1 MTQFV
6 QALILGLMI
15 GGVYAL
21 LASGLTLIFGVM
33 DVINV
38 AQGALIILSAFMTW
52 ALWNEMG
59 IDPLLGALITTP
71 AMFVIGWVIYRL
83 TIQWISGRPA
93 STSVLLTFALAL
105 VLEGI
110 MGLVWSTTYH
120 SSTPGYVDE
129 SFRAGGFYFPKAQL
143 FGCAIAIGVL
153 AALYMML
160 TRTWLGRAIRAVSE
174 NVSSARLVGVNARK
188 VAALTFAIGVATTGA
203 GGSIA
208 SVLYP
213 FLPGSH
219 YQWISRLLGII
230 VLGGMGSLPG
240 ALVGALVLGVAETM
254 TVTYISPRWATM
266 VPYAVIMVVLLARPQ
281 GIMGAKLRE
290 DVVV

>member
-1 MTQFV
+1 MSQLV
-6 QALILGLMI
+6 QTIVLGLLI

-38 AQGALIILSAFMTW
+38 AQGALIIFAAFVTW
-52 ALWNEMG
+52 WLWKETG
-59 IDPLLGALITTP
+59 IDPLLAVVVTTP
-71 AMFVIGWVIYRL
+71 LMFAAGWGIYRGA
-83 TIQWISGRPA
+83 IQWISGRPV

-105 VLEGI
+105 VIEGI
-110 MGLVWSTTYH
+110 MGIVWATTSH
-120 SSTPGYVDE
+120 AARPGYFAASYRLGD
-129 SFRAGGFYFPKAQL
+129 FYFPKAQVY
-143 FGCAIAIGVL
+143 GCLIAVGVL
-153 AALYMML
+153 LVLYAML
-160 TRTWLGRAIRAVSE
+160 RGTWLGRAIRAVSE
-174 NVSSARLVGVNARK
+174 NVSSAHLVGVNARK
-188 VAALTFAIGVATTGA
+188 VSALTFAIGVATTGA
-203 GGSIA
+203 GGAIA

-219 YQWISRLLGII
+219 YIWISRLLGII

-240 ALVGALVLGVAETM
+240 AVIGALAMGVSETLT
-254 TVTYISPRWATM
+254 TVYVSPRWATM
-266 VPYAVIMVVLLARPQ
+266 VPYAVIIVVLLARPQ

>member
-1 MTQFV
+1 MTQFI

-38 AQGALIILSAFMTW
+38 AQGALIILSAFITW
-52 ALWNEMG
+52 ALWKEMG

-71 AMFVIGWVIYRL
+71 SMFVIGWVIYRL

-120 SSTPGYVDE
+120 SSRPGYVDE
-129 SFRAGGFYFPKAQL
+129 SFRAGAFYFPKAQL

-153 AALYMML
+153 AALYVML
-160 TRTWLGRAIRAVSE
+160 TRTWLGRAC
-174 NVSSARLVGVNARK
+174 
-188 VAALTFAIGVATTGA
+188 
-203 GGSIA
+203 
-208 SVLYP
+208 
-213 FLPGSH
+213 
-219 YQWISRLLGII
+219 
-230 VLGGMGSLPG
+230 
-240 ALVGALVLGVAETM
+240 
-254 TVTYISPRWATM
+254 
-266 VPYAVIMVVLLARPQ
+266 
-281 GIMGAKLRE
+281 
-290 DVVV
+290 